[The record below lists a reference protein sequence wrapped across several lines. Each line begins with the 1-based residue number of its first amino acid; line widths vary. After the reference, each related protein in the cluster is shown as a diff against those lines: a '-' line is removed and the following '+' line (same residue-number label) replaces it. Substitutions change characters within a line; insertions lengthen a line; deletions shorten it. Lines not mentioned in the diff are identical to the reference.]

1 MAVTETLVNFFY
13 SQQLM
18 NTDNSYE
25 VDCNVKSIYGIEQ
38 IRAVVLFS

>member
-1 MAVTETLVNFFY
+1 MAVTETLVNFLY

-25 VDCNVKSIYGIEQ
+25 VDCDVKSIYGIEQ
-38 IRAVVLFS
+38 I